1 MAAEYPSEEQMKRM
15 AQDQMR
21 MRSTNSTI
29 AQGPLSAMTA
39 AQKKAAPMRQ
49 GNSRVP
55 MPTTLPKSMAIRR
68 SPEELMAKDRANET
82 SSAMAGLNYNETPA
96 APVRDRTTYVPSGKQ
111 QSMNMRSSPPRQPT
125 GPREYS
131 SFGEFLKTMGLGK

>member
-1 MAAEYPSEEQMKRM
+1 MAAEYPSEEQMKKM
-15 AQDQMR
+15 ARDQMR

-29 AQGPLSAMTA
+29 AQGPLSAMTTT
-39 AQKKAAPMRQ
+39 KPMRQ

-55 MPTTLPKSMAIRR
+55 MPTTLPKSMAISR
-68 SPEELMAKDRANET
+68 SPEELMARDRANET
-82 SSAMAGLNYNETPA
+82 SSAMAGSNYNETPA

>member
-1 MAAEYPSEEQMKRM
+1 MAAEYPSEEQMKKM
-15 AQDQMR
+15 ARDQMR

-29 AQGPLSAMTA
+29 AQGPLSAMTTT
-39 AQKKAAPMRQ
+39 KPMRQ

-68 SPEELMAKDRANET
+68 SPEKLMARDRANET
-82 SSAMAGLNYNETPA
+82 SSAMAGSNYNETPA

>member
-1 MAAEYPSEEQMKRM
+1 MAAEYPSEEQMKKM

-39 AQKKAAPMRQ
+39 AQKAANPVQ
-49 GNSRVP
+49 VKVP
-55 MPTTLPKSMAIRR
+55 NMALPKSMAINR
-68 SPEELMAKDRANET
+68 SPEELMAIDRANET

>member
-15 AQDQMR
+15 ARDQMR

-39 AQKKAAPMRQ
+39 AQKEAAPMRQ

-68 SPEELMAKDRANET
+68 DPIANSDMDAMRSQGATVTPSSGVMRDRA
-82 SSAMAGLNYNETPA
+82 MAIPTATDA
-96 APVRDRTTYVPSGKQ
+96 A
-111 QSMNMRSSPPRQPT
+111 NMQRGQARQMAEAKAKEPRSY
-125 GPREYS
+125 E

>member
-1 MAAEYPSEEQMKRM
+1 MKKM

-39 AQKKAAPMRQ
+39 AQKKAAPVRQ

-68 SPEELMAKDRANET
+68 SPEELMARDRADET
-82 SSAMAGLNYNETPA
+82 SSAMAGANYNKTPA

-111 QSMNMRSSPPRQPT
+111 QSMNMRSSPSPKPT

>member
-1 MAAEYPSEEQMKRM
+1 MAAEYPSEEQMKKIAR
-15 AQDQMR
+15 DQMR

-39 AQKKAAPMRQ
+39 AQKAANPVQ
-49 GNSRVP
+49 VKVP
-55 MPTTLPKSMAIRR
+55 NMALPKSMAINR
-68 SPEELMAKDRANET
+68 SPEELMAIDRANET

>member
-1 MAAEYPSEEQMKRM
+1 MAAEYPSEEQMKKM
-15 AQDQMR
+15 ARDQMR

-68 SPEELMAKDRANET
+68 DPIANPDMDAMRSQGATVTPSSGVMRDRA
-82 SSAMAGLNYNETPA
+82 MAIPTATDA
-96 APVRDRTTYVPSGKQ
+96 A
-111 QSMNMRSSPPRQPT
+111 NMQRGQARQMAEAKAKEPRS
-125 GPREYS
+125 YD